1 MDTPEWQLEKRFWLE
16 GAPVYETHLH
26 ENALMIF
33 PEAGI
38 LDRAAVIESLQ
49 AAPRW
54 ESVEMS
60 EQRTIRGGAF
70 TVLAYASEARRR
82 GDPPYRAFC
91 CSSYI
96 RTDGG
101 WLMTSHQETLR

>member
-49 AAPRW
+49 VTPRW

-60 EQRTIRGGAF
+60 EQRTIRGGGRSPCSPMLRK
-70 TVLAYASEARRR
+70 LAVEATRHTGRSAA
-82 GDPPYRAFC
+82 PPISAP
-91 CSSYI
+91 
-96 RTDGG
+96 TADG
-101 WLMTSHQETLR
+101 

>member
-38 LDRAAVIESLQ
+38 LDRAAVIES
-49 AAPRW
+49 
-54 ESVEMS
+54 S
-60 EQRTIRGGAF
+60 
-70 TVLAYASEARRR
+70 RRHPAGKVSR
-82 GDPPYRAFC
+82 
-91 CSSYI
+91 
-96 RTDGG
+96 
-101 WLMTSHQETLR
+101 